1 MIIFLIIIGIGLFFG
16 LAILLAGGIVWSQSS
31 AKKEAKKIL
40 TLGKI
45 ENHKKFEQI
54 SKTLATTQNDLE
66 AADLWKRLQELQ
78 QTNK

>member
-1 MIIFLIIIGIGLFFG
+1 MIIILIILGIGLFFG
-16 LAILLAGGIVWSQSS
+16 LAFLLTGLIVWGQSS

-40 TLGKI
+40 ALGKI
-45 ENHKKFEQI
+45 EDHKKFERI
-54 SKTLATTQNDLE
+54 SRTLSTTTNDLE

>member
-1 MIIFLIIIGIGLFFG
+1 MIIILIIIGIGLFFG

-40 TLGKI
+40 ALGKI

-78 QTNK
+78 PTNK